1 MGETVMKIRCL
12 CVCLA
17 VMLIVSGSALA
28 MSLPGLSALS
38 TVATNSTPTPLKLP
52 DVFEIVYQTAEGE
65 VSLRRDGAGS
75 FTYLNGE
82 TKLVFTKS
90 GKDAYKSESESG
102 KLTFDEV
109 CERIAPVWNLIA
121 PNESAQGAVTVAFD
135 RNVKVA
141 DRDANRFREA
151 VHTNTGS
158 GFSVESDLVVW
169 YTFDKATGVCLA
181 KETAPDENRDNVT
194 VEFTC
199 ISYVVG
205 K

>member
-65 VSLRRDGAGS
+65 VSLSRDAAGS
-75 FTYLNGE
+75 FTYLSGA

-90 GKDAYKSESESG
+90 GKDTY
-102 KLTFDEV
+102 
-109 CERIAPVWNLIA
+109 
-121 PNESAQGAVTVAFD
+121 
-135 RNVKVA
+135 
-141 DRDANRFREA
+141 
-151 VHTNTGS
+151 
-158 GFSVESDLVVW
+158 
-169 YTFDKATGVCLA
+169 
-181 KETAPDENRDNVT
+181 
-194 VEFTC
+194 
-199 ISYVVG
+199 
-205 K
+205 